1 MNRCF
6 FLFAVLL
13 TLILA
18 VFPFTACHDDDSD
31 STSLGQ
37 TDDDDHALIDDD
49 DDDDDSGGGDD
60 DDDDDNDDDDDDDN
74 NNDNN
79 DNNDDDNNDDNDTI
93 SFEYGIKTYSYTSV
107 LPYLPN
113 FAARGLH
120 LYLGAGIGSIGTPEL
135 LAVLTQAEELGI
147 DITLCP
153 YPSSGSFANEETID
167 IYEADV
173 HTLLD
178 WTETVTGAVTTIS
191 VNMELGPPWDKQ
203 FQEAWANRDFA
214 LLFELAALTLDR
226 ERYLTSVERY
236 QTLVHDLQ
244 SRGYLVQITTFPFLL
259 DDIPD
264 EDTDIQDLCNSPMTD
279 IDWDLIA
286 PCAYSTEYA
295 HYVGTFAA
303 SPYFVYTYAK
313 TARELYGNA
322 AVVDVGLVRTS
333 GTNGYETPDQLAAD
347 IAAAK
352 AAGVRRIEIFS
363 FNGMLE
369 YPDYTFDDWAD
380 CTLVEPLVPET
391 DPLIDLARL
400 GAGAI
405 DFILNFME

>member
-153 YPSSGSFANEETID
+153 YPSSGSFANEETSIFTKPTF
-167 IYEADV
+167 IRFWIGPKRSPAPSRPFPS
-173 HTLLD
+173 TWNWGLPG
-178 WTETVTGAVTTIS
+178 TSNSRKPGPTAIS
-191 VNMELGPPWDKQ
+191 
-203 FQEAWANRDFA
+203 
-214 LLFELAALTLDR
+214 
-226 ERYLTSVERY
+226 
-236 QTLVHDLQ
+236 
-244 SRGYLVQITTFPFLL
+244 
-259 DDIPD
+259 
-264 EDTDIQDLCNSPMTD
+264 
-279 IDWDLIA
+279 
-286 PCAYSTEYA
+286 PCS
-295 HYVGTFAA
+295 
-303 SPYFVYTYAK
+303 S
-313 TARELYGNA
+313 N
-322 AVVDVGLVRTS
+322 
-333 GTNGYETPDQLAAD
+333 
-347 IAAAK
+347 
-352 AAGVRRIEIFS
+352 
-363 FNGMLE
+363 
-369 YPDYTFDDWAD
+369 W
-380 CTLVEPLVPET
+380 PL
-391 DPLIDLARL
+391 
-400 GAGAI
+400 
-405 DFILNFME
+405 